1 MEELKPNIHDDTNG
15 LDYVLAG
22 DYYIPAIGLP
32 ENDDRPIGKW
42 GRMHRAY
49 LEETNPLLLNHLI
62 LTGKLHNY
70 LADLDEQAQDR
81 YRLIIRQMAAAE
93 GVTENLKR
101 QSQREWVRAMNSIVD
116 RAEESIKRELIYT

>member
-1 MEELKPNIHDDTNG
+1 MNELKPKIHDEVND
-15 LDYVLAG
+15 LDYVLVG
-22 DYYIPAIGLP
+22 DYYIPAIELP
-32 ENDDRPIGKW
+32 EGDDRLIGKW

-62 LTGKLHNY
+62 LTGRLHTY

-81 YRLIIRQMAAAE
+81 CRLIIRQMAAAE

-101 QSQREWVRAMNSIVD
+101 QSQWEWVRAMNSIVD
-116 RAEESIKRELIYT
+116 RAEESIKCELIYA

>member
-1 MEELKPNIHDDTNG
+1 MDKLEPRIHDETNG

-32 ENDDRPIGKW
+32 EDDDRPIGKW

-101 QSQREWVRAMNSIVD
+101 QSQREWVRAMNSLVD

>member
-1 MEELKPNIHDDTNG
+1 MDKLEPRIHDETNG

-32 ENDDRPIGKW
+32 EDDDRPIGKW